1 MPFPLSSRTPSG
13 PRRRTLLAAAAGTF
27 ALAGCSADEPSGDT
41 TGGSRPS
48 LADRARARAARDSTT
63 LAGRY
68 TAVIAAHPDLEK
80 KLAPLRADVAG
91 HARAFGAGS
100 SAGSSASPSAAASG
114 TASGSASGSPTP
126 SPSASASASASAS
139 SDVAARPKDALSELA
154 TDDLLSGVAH
164 FLDADDLDRPAVKTA
179 EAKSSEAANKEISI
193 VYEVNGTAT
202 DASITY
208 VTAAVN
214 VTTAPV
220 DLTDARIVT
229 IPVQFRAPGT
239 VERREDDG
247 PRAR

>member
-27 ALAGCSADEPSGDT
+27 ALAGCSADGPSGDT

-114 TASGSASGSPTP
+114 TAPGSASGSPTP
-126 SPSASASASASAS
+126 SPSASASASAS

-154 TDDLLSGVAH
+154 TAELALADERTQALVELPGELARLLASVAAAGAAH
-164 FLDADDLDRPAVKTA
+164 AYLLT
-179 EAKSSEAANKEISI
+179 EAAK
-193 VYEVNGTAT
+193 
-202 DASITY
+202 
-208 VTAAVN
+208 
-214 VTTAPV
+214 
-220 DLTDARIVT
+220 
-229 IPVQFRAPGT
+229 
-239 VERREDDG
+239 
-247 PRAR
+247 